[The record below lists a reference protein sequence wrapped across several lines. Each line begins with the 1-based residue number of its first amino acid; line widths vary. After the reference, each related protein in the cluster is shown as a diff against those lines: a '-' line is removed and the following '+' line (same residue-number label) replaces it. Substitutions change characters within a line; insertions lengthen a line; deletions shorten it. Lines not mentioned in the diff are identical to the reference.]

1 MRCLYQTLLTDI
13 GVKLA
18 YNREETAKLISQS
31 PATLD
36 RLAARGLIQP
46 NRATRRPLY
55 PLEEILRYLS
65 STQQEEKWLNRSAVD
80 RTGRIGPTGAGA
92 SARTRGSCRRK
103 GSLGGRTPVRSTADN
118 QGPKEEEKS
127 V

>member
-1 MRCLYQTLLTDI
+1 MNINDILTEI

-36 RLAARGLIQP
+36 RLAARGLIHP
-46 NRATRRPLY
+46 NRATRRPVY

-65 STQQEEKWLNRSAVD
+65 SSQQGEKWLNRSAVD
-80 RTGRIGPTGAGA
+80 RTGRIGPTHAGA
-92 SARTRGSCRRK
+92 PARTRGMGCRK
-103 GSLGGRTPVRSTADN
+103 GSLGDRTPVRSTAET
-118 QGPKEEEKS
+118 QGQKEDS
-127 V
+127 R

>member
-1 MRCLYQTLLTDI
+1 MIIEDVLNEI

-18 YNREETAKLISQS
+18 YNRDETAKLISQS

-46 NRATRRPLY
+46 NRATRRPVY

-65 STQQEEKWLNRSAVD
+65 TGKKEDIWINRGKRTEVNRTKLPNSDQSHHCKSTN
-80 RTGRIGPTGAGA
+80 TNGGA
-92 SARTRGSCRRK
+92 
-103 GSLGGRTPVRSTADN
+103 
-118 QGPKEEEKS
+118 Q
-127 V
+127 

>member
-1 MRCLYQTLLTDI
+1 MRCLYQNLLTDI

-46 NRATRRPLY
+46 NRATRRPVY
-55 PLEEILRYLS
+55 PLEEILRYL
-65 STQQEEKWLNRSAVD
+65 TLDRIQNKWIA
-80 RTGRIGPTGAGA
+80 
-92 SARTRGSCRRK
+92 
-103 GSLGGRTPVRSTADN
+103 
-118 QGPKEEEKS
+118 
-127 V
+127 